1 MHAPPTWFAVL
12 PDTDDAV
19 PAARLLTAAA
29 DRVVPHASG
38 RPWIVGTWGPGEAAL
53 VMAGPSRLALIGRST
68 AGAAVL
74 EAALASGLDRLAERT
89 RALSGC
95 FHLIAAVD
103 GRVWARGSS
112 SGVRRLFHADVRGV
126 RVLAD
131 RADALAAPG
140 APVDPGAL
148 ALRLAVP
155 APGEGLEQAAP
166 LRGVDAVPADHAAVL
181 ATDGSLRLAR
191 WWQAPRPTLSPEA
204 GVTAGAEALEEAVRA
219 RTRAAGTVG
228 CDLSGGW
235 DSTSLSLLAAR
246 SAERLVTYRWN
257 SSDPADDAAWADRA
271 RALLP
276 EAVHR
281 VVPAD
286 EIPRWFARLD
296 TPSPALD
303 EPLSCIRVRE
313 RTLHTARD
321 LASHGARLHMN
332 GQGGDELFAGN
343 SIHLHALAARAPF
356 AALARAWG
364 YRALLRW
371 PVGATARALADRR
384 GHARSLRRAAGALDA
399 PPVTP
404 KTPFFGWVFP
414 ARLPPWA
421 TPDARE
427 AVAGRMRAAA
437 ASAVPSAPTRAQ
449 HVKVQTVRG
458 SGCTIRLVD
467 QLYRSAGVE
476 LATPFLDDT
485 VMDAVL
491 SIDGTRLCDPYR
503 YKPLLAEAMRGVL
516 PDELL
521 KRRTKGEFSGDA
533 FAGLNENRSSLLA
546 LTEDMRLERLGLVD
560 SRALRAAITCPHT
573 ASSGLAAIEATL
585 GAENWLRR
593 THRPQPHR
601 PQTTASPPSPP
612 RSRIG
617 EAT

>member
-1 MHAPPTWFAVL
+1 MHTPPTWFAVL

-38 RPWIVGTWGPGEAAL
+38 RPWIAGSWGPGEAAL
-53 VMAGPSRLALIGRST
+53 VLAGPSRLALIGRST

-74 EAALASGLDRLAERT
+74 ESALAGGLDRIGERT

-103 GRVWARGSS
+103 GRVWARGAS

-155 APGEGLEQAAP
+155 GPGEGLEQAAP
-166 LRGVDAVPADHAAVL
+166 LRGVDAVPTDHAAVL
-181 ATDGSLRLAR
+181 GTDGSLRLSR
-191 WWQAPRPTLSPEA
+191 WWEAPRPALSPEA
-204 GVTAGAEALEEAVRA
+204 GAPAVAEALEEAVRA
-219 RTRAAGTVG
+219 RTRATGTVG

-246 SAERLVTYRWN
+246 SAGRLVTYRWD
-257 SSDPADDAAWADRA
+257 SSDPANDDAAWADRA

-276 EAVHR
+276 EAMHR
-281 VVPAD
+281 VVPAA

-296 TPSPALD
+296 APSPALD

-321 LASHGARLHMN
+321 LAAQGARLHMN

-356 AALARAWG
+356 TAMKRAWG

-371 PVGATARALADRR
+371 PLWATARALTDRR
-384 GHARSLRRAAGALDA
+384 GHARSLRRAADALDA
-399 PPVTP
+399 PSVTP
-404 KTPFFGWVFP
+404 RTPFFDWVLP

-421 TPDARE
+421 TPDARD

-437 ASAVPSAPTRAQ
+437 SAAPAPSAPTRAQ

-458 SGCTIRLVD
+458 SGCTMRLVD
-467 QLYRSAGVE
+467 QIYRSAGVE
-476 LATPFLDDT
+476 LATPYLDDT

-491 SIDGTRLCDPYR
+491 SIDGARLCDPYR
-503 YKPLLAEAMRGVL
+503 YKPLLAAAMRGVL
-516 PDELL
+516 PEELL
-521 KRRTKGEFSGDA
+521 ERRTKGEFSADA
-533 FAGLNENRSSLLA
+533 FSGLREHRSSLLA

-560 SRALRAAITCPHT
+560 SRALRAAITGPHT

-593 THRPQPHR
+593 AHRPQAA
-601 PQTTASPPSPP
+601 ASPPFPP
-612 RSRIG
+612 QTRIG

>member
-12 PDTDDAV
+12 PDTDDAA

-38 RPWIVGTWGPGEAAL
+38 RPWLVGTWGPGEAAL
-53 VMAGPSRLALIGRST
+53 VIAGPSRLALIGRST

-74 EAALASGLDRLAERT
+74 EAALAGGLDRLGERT
-89 RALSGC
+89 RALGGC
-95 FHLIAAVD
+95 FHLVAAVG
-103 GRVWARGSS
+103 GRVWARGSA

-140 APVDPGAL
+140 APVDPAAV
-148 ALRLAVP
+148 ALRMAVP
-155 APGEGLEQAAP
+155 SPGEGLEQAVP
-166 LRGVDAVPADHAAVL
+166 LRGVDAVPTDHAAVL
-181 ATDGSLRLAR
+181 GPDGSLRLTR
-191 WWQAPRPTLSPEA
+191 WWEAPRPALSPEA
-204 GVTAGAEALEEAVRA
+204 GVPAVAEALEEAVRA

-246 SAERLVTYRWN
+246 STEHLVTYRWD
-257 SSDPADDAAWADRA
+257 SSDPGDDDPVWAERA
-271 RALLP
+271 RSLLP
-276 EAVHR
+276 GAVHR

-286 EIPRWFARLD
+286 GLPRWFARLD

-303 EPLSCIRVRE
+303 EPLSCIRLRE
-313 RTLHTARD
+313 RTLHSARD

-343 SIHLHALAARAPF
+343 SVHLHALAARAPLT
-356 AALARAWG
+356 ALRRAWG

-371 PVGATARALADRR
+371 PVWATARALADRR
-384 GHARSLRRAAGALDA
+384 GHARALRRAADTLDA
-399 PPVTP
+399 PAVTP
-404 KTPFFGWVFP
+404 GAPHFDWVFP

-427 AVAGRMRAAA
+427 AAAGRMRTAAA
-437 ASAVPSAPTRAQ
+437 TAAPSAPTRAQ
-449 HVKVQTVRG
+449 HVKVQAVRS
-458 SGCTIRLVD
+458 SGCTMRLVD

-476 LATPFLDDT
+476 LATPYLDDT
-485 VMDAVL
+485 VLDAVL

-516 PDELL
+516 PEDLL
-521 KRRTKGEFSGDA
+521 ERRTKGTFSGDA
-533 FAGLNENRSSLLA
+533 FAGLNEHRSALLA

-560 SRALRAAITCPHT
+560 PRALRAAITGPHT
-573 ASSGLAAIEATL
+573 GTGGLAAIEATL
-585 GAENWLRR
+585 GAENWLRQKR
-593 THRPQPHR
+593 RPQAP
-601 PQTTASPPSPP
+601 ASPPSPP
-612 RSRIG
+612 QTRIG